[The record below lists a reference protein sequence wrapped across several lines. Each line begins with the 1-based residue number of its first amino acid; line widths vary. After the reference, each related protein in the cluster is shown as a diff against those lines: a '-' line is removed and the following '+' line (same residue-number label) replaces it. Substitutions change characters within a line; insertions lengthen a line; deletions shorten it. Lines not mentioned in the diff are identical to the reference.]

1 MLYHMYIY
9 IYVCMYVYIYYFYL
23 YILDILG
30 IITPHYIRSVVNTI
44 FHHIS
49 YDVIYVHIISLYL
62 CVCAISH
69 DSTISLYVFLAPL
82 HGCVCVRLGMGEQKL
97 VNCISNVASMSLVRS

>member
-9 IYVCMYVYIYYFYL
+9 ICMYEYIYYFYL

-82 HGCVCVRLGMGEQKL
+82 HGCVCVCVWEWESK
-97 VNCISNVASMSLVRS
+97 SS